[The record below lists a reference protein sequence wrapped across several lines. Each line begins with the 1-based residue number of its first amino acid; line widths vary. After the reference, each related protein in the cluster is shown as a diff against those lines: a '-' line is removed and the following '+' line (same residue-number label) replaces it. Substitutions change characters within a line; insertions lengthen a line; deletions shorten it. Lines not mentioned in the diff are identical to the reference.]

1 MTTPSTANTGRFAW
15 AQELPR
21 RSYPPFDPTST
32 IIDRAELQNVLA
44 DIAPEVTQSIVDDLD
59 FLEENLVPLFRSRHY
74 EARRELNRYRFNQL
88 IISVV
93 ALTMILMSVLQLVA
107 LISAIQFLLVAAFLT
122 TLVALTLTFLTTL
135 VSRSQSPVISWLTNQ
150 RRAEALRREYY
161 RFVLDLPPYHNL
173 RDLKRKKL
181 LAVRAADIDQGIEVE
196 EAGEVRTGNVGFSTR
211 LDREHMYAL
220 YSLFDHFV
228 VHDQRALYQ
237 RFLATSY
244 RAVNQ
249 INTIRAFSALL
260 TGFLAA
266 MAGLL
271 VSAYLVEGSFANQG
285 ACATLLSSRTLV
297 AGLRDLGVIEG
308 IEGIEEIG
316 SLQPLSVQ
324 REPEAEG
331 APIDSVAVGA
341 AVADLIAIQSSNC
354 DLIQGVVNFLMVM
367 AVVTS
372 SITVIF
378 TMLYSIYQWD
388 RFAGIYESSLNN
400 LDVLDSYSPVGMLSN
415 RAYRDT
421 LSIYAVNVLSGMREF
436 AAQWGQPIRTA
447 EEIQSLMREDIPAS
461 NEIVSSN
468 GEG

>member
-1 MTTPSTANTGRFAW
+1 
-15 AQELPR
+15 
-21 RSYPPFDPTST
+21 
-32 IIDRAELQNVLA
+32 
-44 DIAPEVTQSIVDDLD
+44 
-59 FLEENLVPLFRSRHY
+59 
-74 EARRELNRYRFNQL
+74 
-88 IISVV
+88 
-93 ALTMILMSVLQLVA
+93 
-107 LISAIQFLLVAAFLT
+107 
-122 TLVALTLTFLTTL
+122 
-135 VSRSQSPVISWLTNQ
+135 
-150 RRAEALRREYY
+150 
-161 RFVLDLPPYHNL
+161 
-173 RDLKRKKL
+173 
-181 LAVRAADIDQGIEVE
+181 VRAADIDQGIEVE

-354 DLIQGVVNFLMVM
+354 DLIQGVVNFLMIM
-367 AVVTS
+367 AVVTPA
-372 SITVIF
+372 IGGAF
-378 TMLYSIYQWD
+378 TTLASLYQWD
-388 RFAGIYESSLNN
+388 RTVSIYEGALEN
-400 LDVLDSYSPVGMLSN
+400 LEVADSQSPLPEMDDLTYKAAL
-415 RAYRDT
+415 RAYIENT
-421 LSIYAVNVLSGMREF
+421 LRVMAEET
-436 AAQWGQPIRTA
+436 AQWGQSVRTPPKLEA
-447 EEIQSLMREDIPAS
+447 FIEEERLKAARATRRTNVGPMNMNVEDESDSTPGAPP
-461 NEIVSSN
+461 VDR
-468 GEG
+468 G